1 MLKHSGESPVMKT
14 SVITSLLGYRLA
26 QASIPAFSVFD
37 DAVGTPFSL
46 RRVDFAILAL
56 LSSNA
61 HVTLTNLCRELRSST
76 PRLSLVVD
84 RLVKRGLVQ
93 RIPNDQDRR
102 VQFLVLTAEGVAIT
116 EKALAAASK
125 MEAELM
131 GRLSPAERATLFRL
145 LTRLSEFPK
154 QPS

>member
-37 DAVGTPFSL
+37 DAIGTPFSL

-61 HVTLTNLCRELRSST
+61 RVTLTNLCRELRSST
-76 PRLSLVVD
+76 PRLSLVMD

-116 EKALAAASK
+116 EKALAAASR